1 MSIPRGWLKAPPC
14 HARQKP
20 FLAIFFPHPPWESAG
35 ILERSG
41 RRTLQTPDMM
51 FGVPVLS
58 FFLIPFFIHHFCWF
72 FSKKCH
78 FCLFLAGQDY
88 ANRVR
93 HAGYASSLRQ
103 PGDEAR
109 LWRDRD
115 DAHARAGDSLPIGCG
130 GGRKRKRCRLSE
142 EGAQRGFGVPA
153 CHGEVWGARGGFAEH
168 TACCK
173 PGREHKSGR
182 RVGSGGD
189 R

>member
-1 MSIPRGWLKAPPC
+1 MGKRRYTGEVRATDTTDTRHDVWRACSFILPHPIFHSPLLLVFLK
-14 HARQKP
+14 KVP
-20 FLAIFFPHPPWESAG
+20 FL
-35 ILERSG
+35 
-41 RRTLQTPDMM
+41 
-51 FGVPVLS
+51 
-58 FFLIPFFIHHFCWF
+58 PFFSWPGLCKSREACWVR
-72 FSKKCH
+72 
-78 FCLFLAGQDY
+78 LF
-88 ANRVR
+88 
-93 HAGYASSLRQ
+93 LRQ

-173 PGREHKSGR
+173 SGREHKSGR